1 MGTTSSRDSILLV
14 GASGQTGRYVLRYLC
29 AASVPVI
36 ACVRSAH
43 RLASEPVTTLASAE
57 VVIGNVEQP
66 HTLAP
71 LIERAAHVIYLAGVD
86 RRGLLPG
93 AWQLEV
99 EGLSG
104 CLELAR
110 RSGLPGRWISV
121 GYSGSDRRTGP
132 TWTETRWRE
141 LKLAAEDAIAASGV
155 DYFVLRTGLIGPAVS
170 TEPRVSIVQSSAAAD
185 AEVPC
190 NALAFL
196 LTGVAL
202 VGATDCSRATVRL
215 DPHGLKLQSAV
226 QAFSRLRRD
235 GDILSTTRMM
245 RYA

>member
-1 MGTTSSRDSILLV
+1 M
-14 GASGQTGRYVLRYLC
+14 
-29 AASVPVI
+29 
-36 ACVRSAH
+36 
-43 RLASEPVTTLASAE
+43 
-57 VVIGNVEQP
+57 
-66 HTLAP
+66 
-71 LIERAAHVIYLAGVD
+71 
-86 RRGLLPG
+86 
-93 AWQLEV
+93 
-99 EGLSG
+99 
-104 CLELAR
+104 
-110 RSGLPGRWISV
+110 
-121 GYSGSDRRTGP
+121 GYSGSDQRTGP

-155 DYFVLRTGLIGPAVS
+155 NYFVLRTGLIGAAVS

-202 VGATDCSRATVRL
+202 VGATDCSRVTVRL

-226 QAFSRLRRD
+226 QAFSRLRQD
-235 GDILSTTRMM
+235 GHILSTTRMM

>member
-1 MGTTSSRDSILLV
+1 MGATSVRDSILLF

-36 ACVRSAH
+36 ACVRSAA
-43 RLASEPVTTLASAE
+43 RLASEPSLASAE
-57 VVIGNVEQP
+57 VAVANVEQP

-71 LIERAAHVIYLAGVD
+71 LIERAAHVIYLVGGD
-86 RRGLLPG
+86 RRGLSPG

-99 EGLSG
+99 DSLSG

-110 RSGLPGRWISV
+110 RASLPGRWISV
-121 GYSGSDRRTGP
+121 GYSGSVQRTGI
-132 TWTETRWRE
+132 TWAEIRWRE
-141 LKLAAEDAIAASGV
+141 LKLAADDVIAASGV
-155 DYFVLRTGLIGPAVS
+155 NYFVLRTGLITAPVS
-170 TEPRVSIVQSSAAAD
+170 SDPRVSIVQSSAAAD
-185 AEVPC
+185 AELPC

-202 VGATDCSRATVRL
+202 AGATKRSHVTVRV

-226 QAFSRLRRD
+226 QAFSRLRQD
-235 GDILSTTRMM
+235 GPVLSTTRLM
-245 RYA
+245 RHA

>member
-1 MGTTSSRDSILLV
+1 MGTTSNRDSILLV

-43 RLASEPVTTLASAE
+43 RLAAEPSLAAAE
-57 VVIGNVEQP
+57 VVVANVEQP

-71 LIERAAHVIYLAGVD
+71 LIERATHVIYLAGVD

-93 AWQLEV
+93 AWQLEL

-110 RSGLPGRWISV
+110 RAGLPGRWISV
-121 GYSGSDRRTGP
+121 GYSGSDQRTGA

-155 DYFVLRTGLIGPAVS
+155 NYFVLRTGLIGAPVS
-170 TEPRVSIVQSSAAAD
+170 SEPRVSIVQSSAAAD
-185 AEVPC
+185 ATLPC

-196 LTGVAL
+196 LTGAAL
-202 VGATDCSRATVRL
+202 AGATYRSRVTVRV

-226 QAFSRLRRD
+226 HAFSRLRQD
-235 GDILSTTRMM
+235 GHILSTTGLM
-245 RYA
+245 RHT